1 MSAFDPKRTFAQL
14 QPNHFESVDSPW
26 NSGCNVPGRQFALD
40 LMRRTK
46 KESRIELAEGLSR
59 LGGPRCVT
67 TVSTASNHD
76 RRKLAISSPRAI
88 LVRARR
94 VRSIRRHEHS
104 GLRPSGDRAV

>member
-1 MSAFDPKRTFAQL
+1 VAGKPENYPKYAAELVVLAPDVILAPGGSLAPMIQATRTVPIVF
-14 QPNHFESVDSPW
+14 
-26 NSGCNVPGRQFALD
+26 VPGRQFALD

-67 TVSTASNHD
+67 TVSTVSNHD

-88 LVRARR
+88 LVRAR
-94 VRSIRRHEHS
+94 
-104 GLRPSGDRAV
+104 